1 MVIASRLPRMAAGLL
16 VGAVLGMAGL
26 ALQAVSRNVLASPDT
41 LAVNAGSYLAL
52 GVAAV
57 TGVSLPLLASS
68 GIAFVG
74 GLAAAAVVLS
84 LSGLGAGTVRLVLAG
99 SALTLGLTAVT
110 QALLLLFPEQTEGL
124 YAWNQG
130 SIAQNGFDGVV
141 QMLPIA
147 AVGLTGLLLTARRVD
162 ALSLGDDAA
171 RGLGVDVR
179 ATRVTVV
186 VLASMLSA
194 AAVTLAGPIGF
205 VGLCAPA
212 LVRPLA
218 RRVRAF
224 TRLRAAV
231 PLAGLTGAAL
241 VLGSDVAL
249 RAVVPGDLS
258 VAVPTGVVTSLV
270 GAVFLVVTATRLRDT
285 AESAAPDRLR
295 PRGRRVFVTV
305 LAVLAVLLVGVVVAA
320 VLLGDTKLLLGD
332 VANWAQGRAGRAVSF
347 VLDTRV
353 PRVGTALLAGGS
365 LALAGTLVQA
375 VTRNPLA
382 EPAVLGV
389 SNGAAL
395 GAVLLVT
402 SVPLAGSWS
411 VAGAAFAG
419 AAAASVVVFG
429 LAAKGGFRQNRLVL
443 VGMGVA
449 TAATSLISLII
460 VLTDPYN
467 ATKALTWL
475 SGSTYGRH
483 LPGPGAAGRRAG
495 PGRRRGR
502 RPAHGAGPGLAGR
515 GHAPAAGHRPLP
527 RTPGAAGAERAA
539 ERDGGGGGG
548 HHRLRRPGRPA
559 RRPRPGRPPPRPRR
573 AGRRP
578 ARRGAG
584 LRRRPPRP
592 HGHRPRPAGRR
603 PDDRADRHAVLPVA
617 AGAQPGGPGL
627 RLSGRS
633 RRRPEGGRV
642 ASGACVASRGGRG
655 RPGGPGGAPPGA
667 GAGAAGGLR
676 GGHELALPRPA
687 GVGTGAGRPPR
698 GHVRRIPLS
707 SVPSFSSLPRR
718 PSRRTGRSS
727 VSRVPPS
734 AHAPRTSNGPMTAR
748 ASK

>member
-1 MVIASRLPRMAAGLL
+1 MAVTAPRTATPAAAAVTAALALLVAVLASVDVTQGTATAGAPELWKALTGAADPGDASVVIASRMPRMVAGLL
-16 VGAVLGMAGL
+16 VGAVLGMAGT

-99 SALTLGLTAVT
+99 SALTLGLTALT
-110 QALLLLFPEQTEGL
+110 QGLLLLFPEQTEGL

-147 AVGLTGLLLTARRVD
+147 VVGLVGLLLMARRVD
-162 ALSLGDDAA
+162 ALALGDDAA

-179 ATRVTVV
+179 STRVVVV
-186 VLASMLSA
+186 VLASLLSA

-212 LVRPLA
+212 LVRHLA
-218 RRVRAF
+218 RRVRGF

-231 PLAGLTGAAL
+231 PLSGLTGAAL
-241 VLGSDVAL
+241 VLGSDVVL
-249 RAVVPGDLS
+249 RALVPDDLS

-270 GAVFLVVTATRLRDT
+270 GAVFLVVAATRLGDSDET
-285 AESAAPDRLR
+285 AAPDRLR
-295 PRGRRVFVTV
+295 LRSRRAFVTV
-305 LAVLAVLLVGVVVAA
+305 LTALVVLLVGVVVAA

-353 PRVGTALLAGGS
+353 PRVGAALLSGAA

-402 SVPLAGSWS
+402 SVPLAGSWG

-419 AAAASVVVFG
+419 AGVASVVVFG

-449 TAATSLISLII
+449 TAATALISLII

-475 SGSTYGRH
+475 SGSTYGRTFPD
-483 LPGPGAAGRRAG
+483 LVPLAVVLAASVAVAAARRTELDLVSLDEDTPKLLGIGLSRERLALLVLSVLLSATAVAAAGSIGFVGLVAPHAARALV
-495 PGRRRGR
+495 GRRHVRVVPVAVLLGAVLVCAADLLGR
-502 RPAHGAGPGLAGR
+502 TVI
-515 GHAPAAGHRPLP
+515 APAQL
-527 RTPGAAGAERAA
+527 
-539 ERDGGGGGG
+539 
-548 HHRLRRPGRPA
+548 
-559 RRPRPGRPPPRPRR
+559 
-573 AGRRP
+573 
-578 ARRGAG
+578 GAG
-584 LRRRPPRP
+584 LMTALIGTPYFLWLL
-592 HGHRPRPAGRR
+592 
-603 PDDRADRHAVLPVA
+603 V
-617 AGAQPGGPGL
+617 
-627 RLSGRS
+627 RS
-633 RRRPEGGRV
+633 R
-642 ASGACVASRGGRG
+642 GAR
-655 RPGGPGGAPPGA
+655 
-667 GAGAAGGLR
+667 
-676 GGHELALPRPA
+676 
-687 GVGTGAGRPPR
+687 
-698 GHVRRIPLS
+698 
-707 SVPSFSSLPRR
+707 
-718 PSRRTGRSS
+718 
-727 VSRVPPS
+727 
-734 AHAPRTSNGPMTAR
+734 
-748 ASK
+748 